1 MKFQDASQFVWKH
14 LKKTKVKDGRNYMKL
29 ERKLMFKQD
38 EINMYGK
45 IMQKGLFDVKDPLI
59 ITIIQRT

>member
-1 MKFQDASQFVWKH
+1 
-14 LKKTKVKDGRNYMKL
+14 MKL
-29 ERKLMFKQD
+29 ERKLVFKQD

-59 ITIIQRT
+59 ITII